1 MRACLCDAGLFPTRG
16 LPSARSGQAQVMR
29 VGRCAATAGSIL
41 PRRGSAAGVRRH
53 GRHARDLRR
62 PPPLP
67 GQAGGLSKVL
77 ERGINDAPGGLSI
90 SAVQDVD
97 VEARRDDEQDGQ
109 DANHIAKVADTA

>member
-1 MRACLCDAGLFPTRG
+1 M
-16 LPSARSGQAQVMR
+16 
-29 VGRCAATAGSIL
+29 
-41 PRRGSAAGVRRH
+41 
-53 GRHARDLRR
+53 
-62 PPPLP
+62 
-67 GQAGGLSKVL
+67 L